1 MSWTVRTVCIAMS
14 RGEGLTY
21 DICKFYFLGTWS
33 FWTTSKKQ
41 SGHQNSKTLK
51 LSYNT
56 SLLQAEFQ
64 FFKGLVYDSKLLLVQ
79 KCFSE
84 LLLHNRADE
93 LIRWFPSS
101 ECDFWTMNKQL
112 QEKCLTQVILFTS
125 TQTERKWLTSQFS
138 TVFDFVMRYR
148 YLKLITNL

>member
-41 SGHQNSKTLK
+41 SGHQNSKTFK
-51 LSYNT
+51 LSYTT

-101 ECDFWTMNKQL
+101 ECDFWTMNKNYR
-112 QEKCLTQVILFTS
+112 KS
-125 TQTERKWLTSQFS
+125 AWRKWFFLLQH
-138 TVFDFVMRYR
+138 
-148 YLKLITNL
+148 KPKENG